1 MNQSAMRQKNEE
13 KQEDVPSQEPAEET
27 PTRRLIRFA
36 SESDNQTVESANE
49 LMDVEMNDE
58 QSGRL

>member
-1 MNQSAMRQKNEE
+1 MNQSAMREKNEE
-13 KQEDVPSQEPAEET
+13 KEENGPSEEP

-49 LMDVEMNDE
+49 LMDLEMNDE
-58 QSGRL
+58 QSGRI